1 MLQNQTPSFEQSS
14 SFLGELSPPSATE
27 SALHSSPT
35 GAVQMKS
42 ALPPDGR
49 AAGLRSAAPPTFQLK
64 GEESEPPGPESELV
78 SVRSEMKSLEKSLLA
93 GNEGGDLL
101 GQEEMERLASWLAE
115 MSQASDKALR
125 AALEQVK
132 QSIGG
137 EPTSGGQTAPV
148 QRNDDR
154 NQRRETWGEW
164 FRRIARNNWLLSTLC
179 ALAGIELTR
188 QANQPQTGG
197 SELGHGGH
205 SFGSLSRIPHTSQS
219 NVYRQPYGSES
230 KTSVDAKKAGGF
242 GKIGKNE
249 GQTSAK
255 LDKFVNSLQPK
266 RIVIGKHKLPITK
279 AALRHF
285 LTRHHPSFRIGPD
298 KATQTNFP
306 RKFNLDDMRYCINA
320 VLRDEVTHHRV
331 GLDAAPSGRHKMTCH
346 VKEYNLNATV
356 TVDGGAIVQFFTH

>member
-1 MLQNQTPSFEQSS
+1 
-14 SFLGELSPPSATE
+14 
-27 SALHSSPT
+27 
-35 GAVQMKS
+35 MKS